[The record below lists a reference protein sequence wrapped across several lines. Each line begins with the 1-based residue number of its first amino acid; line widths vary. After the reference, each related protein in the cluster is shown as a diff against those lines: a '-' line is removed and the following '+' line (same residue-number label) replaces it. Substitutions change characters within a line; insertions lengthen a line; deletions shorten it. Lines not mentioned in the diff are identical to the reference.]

1 MDTRKI
7 LVFVVCIQ
15 RTLVWQSLK
24 CMGKNAWVS
33 LRHSEMLRTYAVHH
47 MHSSFSCS
55 YNDDA
60 VSYSNLKEVL
70 DSYEEPADK

>member
-1 MDTRKI
+1 MDTIKI

-24 CMGKNAWVS
+24 CMGKNLMVS
-33 LRHSEMLRTYAVHH
+33 LKILKYLYNIND

-60 VSYSNLKEVL
+60 VAYSNLKEVL
-70 DSYEEPADK
+70 DSYDEPAYK